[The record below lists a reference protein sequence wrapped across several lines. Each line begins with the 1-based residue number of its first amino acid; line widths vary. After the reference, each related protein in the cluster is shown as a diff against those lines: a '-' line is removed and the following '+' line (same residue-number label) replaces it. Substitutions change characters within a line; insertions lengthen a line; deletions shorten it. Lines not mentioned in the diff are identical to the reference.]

1 MKTPLSILTII
12 IVLSALLFPN
22 DGVKL
27 KIKILSE
34 KDIIDRE
41 ELLEKNEIFYRDLK
55 GLDMDE
61 HNHLYYLASH
71 FVRIFKVDKDSLK
84 LIKTISEK
92 GQGPSE
98 LHTPL
103 GFSVK
108 NDRIFVYDMGFSGI
122 KIFDTNGG
130 CVKEI
135 KFHDLNFLSLNI
147 HIAHLIDAND
157 KNEIYLRDIDDNNN
171 TAISVFDLEG
181 KKIKTMVPINADRNK
196 DSKLWVLNTNF
207 EFKLDNDGNIII
219 LYLKKGLLKKL
230 DKNGVLIWERN
241 LYDDLPRADKTP
253 EKFEVIN
260 KKRRFQFTV
269 RLDFM
274 GLCTA
279 ENNDIFVSSH
289 KGGFYYDKSGKP
301 LFILKQPSGKGFGTI
316 LLLHKNELI
325 TPDKIYKLNYI
336 LGEGND

>member
-1 MKTPLSILTII
+1 MVT
-12 IVLSALLFPN
+12 VLSTLLFST
-22 DGVKL
+22 DGAKL
-27 KIKILSE
+27 KVITLSE

-41 ELLEKNEIFYRDLK
+41 ELLEKNEIFYRNLK

-61 HNHLYYLASH
+61 HNHLYYLAGH
-71 FVRIFKVDKDSLK
+71 FVRIFKVDMDSLK

-103 GFSVK
+103 GFSVR
-108 NDRIFVYDMGFSGI
+108 NNRIFVYDMGFPGI

-130 CVKEI
+130 CEKEI
-135 KFHDLNFLSLNI
+135 KFHDFKVFSLNI
-147 HIAHLIDAND
+147 HIEHLIDAND
-157 KNEIYLRDIDDNNN
+157 KNEIYLRDIDEKNN

-181 KKIKTMVPINADRNK
+181 KRIKTMIPINADRNK
-196 DSKLWVLNTNF
+196 DAKLWILNTNF
-207 EFKLDNDGNIII
+207 KFKLDNDGNIII

-230 DKNGVLIWERN
+230 DKNGALIWERD
-241 LYDDLPRADKTP
+241 LYVDLPQADKTP
-253 EKFEVIN
+253 EKFEVVN
-260 KKRRFQFTV
+260 EKRRFQFTV

-274 GLCTA
+274 GFCIA

-301 LFILKQPSGKGFGTI
+301 LFILKQPSGKGFGTT
-316 LLLHKNELI
+316 LLLHKKKLI
-325 TPDKIYKLNYI
+325 TPDKVFRLNYT